1 MPSPTPA
8 RRRPALPTERAPT
21 LSNLPGAASPSTRLG
36 SGPTRPVR
44 LDRSRHASPQVFEQL
59 RELILSLEL
68 APGTVLS
75 RAELAG
81 QFGLSQTPI
90 RDALMKLG
98 EEGLVDIFPQHATV
112 VSRIDL
118 TAAKQAHF
126 LRKSI
131 ELEVVRALAGA
142 PPDGLVARL
151 RAQIDLQSAVLD
163 PADYREFV
171 AADRAFHRMMFDAA
185 GVPEL
190 FDLVRRLSGHVDRL
204 RRLHLPSAGKAQA
217 VVRDH
222 RRIVEAIAKGDPDA
236 AQQRLREH
244 LSGTLGKVEEIS
256 ARHPD
261 YVTP

>member
-1 MPSPTPA
+1 MPSQIPA
-8 RRRPALPTERAPT
+8 RRSPLPQSASAPSAAPGPGPGPAAGLAR
-21 LSNLPGAASPSTRLG
+21 R
-36 SGPTRPVR
+36 VR
-44 LDRSRHASPQVFEQL
+44 LDRSRHASPQVFDQL

-68 APGTVLS
+68 VPGTVLS
-75 RAELAG
+75 RAELAE

-131 ELEVVRALAGA
+131 ELEVVRALASA

-151 RAQIDLQSAVLD
+151 RAQIELQSSVLD
-163 PADYREFV
+163 PADYRDFV
-171 AADRAFHRMMFDAA
+171 AADRAFHRLMYEAA
-185 GVPEL
+185 GVSEL

-204 RRLHLPSAGKAQA
+204 RRLHLPTAGKAQA

-222 RRIVEAIAKGDPDA
+222 RRIVDAIAAGDPDA

-244 LSGTLGKVEEIS
+244 LSGTLGKVEEIRAS
-256 ARHPD
+256 HPD

>member
-1 MPSPTPA
+1 MTLQAKA
-8 RRRPALPTERAPT
+8 RSL
-21 LSNLPGAASPSTRLG
+21 
-36 SGPTRPVR
+36 R
-44 LDRSRHASPQVFEQL
+44 LDRSRHAAPQVFERL
-59 RELILSLEL
+59 REAIVSLEL
-68 APGTVLS
+68 APGTVLA
-75 RAELAG
+75 RAELAE

-118 TAAKQAHF
+118 GSAKSAHF

-131 ELEVVRALAGA
+131 ELEVVRVLAETPSA
-142 PPDGLVARL
+142 TLIAKL
-151 RAQIDLQSAVLD
+151 RAQIDLQTAVIN

-171 AADRAFHRMMFDAA
+171 LADQAFHRLMYDAA
-185 GVPEL
+185 GVPDL

-204 RRLHLPSAGKAQA
+204 RRLHLPTVGKAQA

-222 RRIVEAIAKGDPDA
+222 RRIVDAIARGDTAA
-236 AQQRLREH
+236 AQTRLREH
-244 LSGTLGKVEEIS
+244 LSGTLGKVDEIS

-261 YVTP
+261 FVSH